1 MMRLL
6 LSFVIAGLLS
16 SLAVATEQ
24 PKRLPV
30 MTIADGSV
38 RPLVPRTLG
47 ILVNKADPDSIALGD
62 AYAKKRGIPVE
73 NIITVEVPIADGLQL
88 KRFLPVKEMI
98 APIIEQRGL
107 RGLVVAWQKPYRVEA
122 MSITYALSLGPDTI
136 KKGGGCRPS
145 DPNPIFGAPAGID
158 LPFPVT
164 MMLVGGPEPA
174 DALALVEKAGEG
186 DARDWDAAVVLA
198 YTNDKLRSGP
208 REGGYLEAMKRFRSR
223 IKFDVVQPGRLVRRN
238 DIIGYQTGNAK
249 VRPLNALPFVV
260 GAFVDNL
267 TSFGGVLYGGNSQT
281 RITEFMK
288 AGATASYGTVS
299 EPCNYT
305 FKFPFTPTLLEAY
318 LSGDTLVEAYWKS
331 VGMVTEGLFIGEPLA
346 RPFGPVTAEIV
357 DEQLRLSANRQTP
370 SGNFDLYR
378 VDSGIPQ
385 VLVRDLQLT
394 GSEPGTVIFDM
405 PAAGLGRDAIL
416 ALAPAA
422 EGPPAERVR

>member
-1 MMRLL
+1 MRRLF
-6 LSFVIAGLLS
+6 LSLFLVALAGSIAS
-16 SLAVATEQ
+16 AAQT

-62 AYAKKRGIPVE
+62 AYAKKRGIPLE
-73 NIITVEVPIADGLQL
+73 NIITVEVPIADGIQM
-88 KRFLPVKEMI
+88 KRYLPVKE
-98 APIIEQRGL
+98 AVDRAVRERGL
-107 RGLVVAWQKPYRVEA
+107 RGIVVAWQKPYRVENR
-122 MSITYALSLGPDTI
+122 SITYALSLGPETS

-145 DPNPIFGAPAGID
+145 DHNPIFAASAGID
-158 LPFPVT
+158 LPFPVS
-164 MMLVGGPEPA
+164 MMLVGGREPA
-174 DALALVEKAGEG
+174 DALALVQKAGDG

-249 VRPLNALPFVV
+249 VRPLDALPFVV

-267 TSFGGVLYGGNSQT
+267 TSFGGRLYGDGKQT

-288 AGATASYGTVS
+288 AGATASYGAVE

-305 FKFPFTPTLLEAY
+305 LKFPYTPFILEPY
-318 LSGDTLVEAYWKS
+318 LRGDTLVEAYWKS
-331 VGMVTEGLFIGEPLA
+331 VGMVTEGLFVGEPLA

-357 DEQLRLSANRQTP
+357 DGRLRLSANRQTP
-370 SGNFDLYR
+370 SGSFDLYR
-378 VDSGIPQ
+378 VDSGEPQ
-385 VLVRDLQLT
+385 RLARDLRLD
-394 GSEPGTVIFDM
+394 GPRIGMVIADL
-405 PAAGLGRDAIL
+405 PVEGLGDGAVL
-416 ALAPAA
+416 ALAPAPGA
-422 EGPPAERVR
+422 PPAERFR

>member
-1 MMRLL
+1 
-6 LSFVIAGLLS
+6 
-16 SLAVATEQ
+16 
-24 PKRLPV
+24 LPV

-158 LPFPVT
+158 LPFPVS
-164 MMLVGGPEPA
+164 MMLIGGPEPA
-174 DALALVEKAGEG
+174 DALALVAKAGDG

-223 IKFDVVQPGRLVRRN
+223 IKFDVVQPDRLVRRN
-238 DIIGYQTGNAK
+238 DIIGYQTGNVK

-267 TSFGGVLYGGNSQT
+267 TSFGGVLYERGGQT
-281 RITEFMK
+281 KISEFMK

-357 DEQLRLSANRQTP
+357 DEELRLSANRQTP

-385 VLVRDLQLT
+385 LLVRDLQLT

-405 PAAGLGRDAIL
+405 PAAGLGLDAIL

-422 EGPPAERVR
+422 EGPPAERFR